1 MAYAMPIVGPNRPC
15 IKMRPSSI
23 ALGLRMP
30 EYERRL
36 VISAAK
42 VAGVASI
49 NEIIINDS
57 DELTMRPI
65 TD

>member
-1 MAYAMPIVGPNRPC
+1 MICPIVSPNRPC
-15 IKMRPSSI
+15 IKMKPSSI

-42 VAGVASI
+42 VAGIASI
-49 NEIIINDS
+49 NEMVINDM
-57 DELTMRPI
+57 DELQMRPLV
-65 TD
+65 D

>member
-1 MAYAMPIVGPNRPC
+1 MLCPIVGPNRPC

>member
-1 MAYAMPIVGPNRPC
+1 
-15 IKMRPSSI
+15 
-23 ALGLRMP
+23 MP

-42 VAGVASI
+42 VAGIASI